1 MSERIIGKEE
11 VTDSIVGIVNRVQL
25 AYKFIK
31 DKKVSDKLPSIKK
44 DAMLAE
50 SLISD
55 IELLNML
62 FAEMSPLVHKNI
74 QNGDGIL
81 GFATKKQSSVAIVD
95 EMARELEKQLE
106 KVTSNLNKELS
117 DVWAIRSRV
126 FDNLSVD
133 SSKHDFLS
141 VISNMRITSLVDD
154 YRRSKMS
161 DDYIASQLA
170 KHSSVSAM
178 LKTRTKGTKQEGP
191 YQVKNGTRLDEH
203 ANPVDNY
210 DNYFI
215 VEAGEAISRK
225 NAKRMIASLR
235 ENLRKSVQD
244 PSVNVDKFYKQSQEY
259 ELAMFSKDRFS
270 SITDLE
276 SASIA
281 KDVARYIELRKSI
294 EQYKKISN
302 LLVSTSRFKYSK
314 IIDKLEKE
322 IEVLEQE
329 QILLSKSMMK
339 FRHELEDRE
348 KEAKKAK
355 INGKD
360 EVRAEVKKDA
370 GVSDKK
376 SVSTNDKGK
385 ASEKSSLA
393 YREYVELRKRI
404 DDIRN
409 SITYDEIEQY
419 AREVLGVMP
428 AKMDNDVYE
437 KARKEL
443 FDKKLSRAL
452 YRYGNSAES
461 ILNSGQQM
469 LGNVSGLN
477 VLSEMLEMCKQELS
491 KSDDMYE
498 IMPSGFSKLEEV
510 YEKLLSSTFDRKG
523 ISGELKAEIGYY
535 LEQYNNIRE
544 EARGMQGELKKQI
557 VYNARLKYFSNTILA
572 SEMEKLEESKKGR
585 R

>member
-133 SSKHDFLS
+133 SSKHDFLR
-141 VISNMRITSLVDD
+141 VISDMKITSLVDD

-161 DDYIASQLA
+161 DDYIAAQLA
-170 KHSSVSAM
+170 KHSRVSEM

-385 ASEKSSLA
+385 ASEKRSLA
-393 YREYVELRKRI
+393 YKEYVELRKRI

-428 AKMDNDVYE
+428 AKMDNKVYE
-437 KARKEL
+437 RARKEL
-443 FDKKLSRAL
+443 FERKLSRAL

-498 IMPSGFSKLEEV
+498 IMPSGFSKLEEE
-510 YEKLLSSTFDRKG
+510 YEKLLAATFDKKG
-523 ISGELKAEIGYY
+523 TSEELKAEIGYY

-544 EARGMQGELKKQI
+544 EARGMQGELKKQVI
-557 VYNARLKYFSNTILA
+557 YNARLKYFSNTILA

>member
-1 MSERIIGKEE
+1 MSERILGKEE

-31 DKKVSDKLPSIKK
+31 DKKVIDKLPSIKK

-106 KVTSNLNKELS
+106 KVTFNLNKELS

-141 VISNMRITSLVDD
+141 VISDMRITSLVDD

-170 KHSSVSAM
+170 KHSRVSAM

-215 VEAGEAISRK
+215 VEAGEAVSRK

-355 INGKD
+355 TNGKD

-376 SVSTNDKGK
+376 SVSTSDKGK
-385 ASEKSSLA
+385 ASEKRSLA
-393 YREYVELRKRI
+393 YKEYVELRKRI

-437 KARKEL
+437 KARREL

-469 LGNVSGLN
+469 LNNVSDLN

>member
-1 MSERIIGKEE
+1 MSERILGKEE

-31 DKKVSDKLPSIKK
+31 DKKVIDKLPSIKK

-74 QNGDGIL
+74 QNGEGIL
-81 GFATKKQSSVAIVD
+81 GFTTKKQSSVAIVD

-117 DVWAIRSRV
+117 DVWAVRSRV

-133 SSKHDFLS
+133 SSKHDFLR
-141 VISNMRITSLVDD
+141 VISDMKITSLVDD

-170 KHSSVSAM
+170 KHSRVSEM

-203 ANPVDNY
+203 ANLVDNY

-348 KEAKKAK
+348 KEAEKAK
-355 INGKD
+355 TNGKD
-360 EVRAEVKKDA
+360 EVRVEGKKDA

-376 SVSTNDKGK
+376 SVSTSDKSK
-385 ASEKSSLA
+385 ASEKRSLA

-428 AKMDNDVYE
+428 AKMDDDVYE

-510 YEKLLSSTFDRKG
+510 YEKLLAATFDRKG

-535 LEQYNNIRE
+535 LEQYSNIRE
-544 EARGMQGELKKQI
+544 EARGMQGELKKQVI
-557 VYNARLKYFSNTILA
+557 YNARLKYFSNTILA

>member
-1 MSERIIGKEE
+1 MSERILGKEE

-31 DKKVSDKLPSIKK
+31 DKKVIDKLPSIKK

-74 QNGDGIL
+74 QNGEGIL

-117 DVWAIRSRV
+117 DVWAVRSRV

-133 SSKHDFLS
+133 SSKHDFLR
-141 VISNMRITSLVDD
+141 VISDMKITSLVDD

-170 KHSSVSAM
+170 KHSRVSEM

-203 ANPVDNY
+203 ANLVDNY

-355 INGKD
+355 TNGKD

-385 ASEKSSLA
+385 ASEKRSLA
-393 YREYVELRKRI
+393 YKEYVELRKRI

-428 AKMDNDVYE
+428 AKMDNKVYE
-437 KARKEL
+437 RARKEL
-443 FDKKLSRAL
+443 FERKLSRAL

-498 IMPSGFSKLEEV
+498 IMPSGFSKLEEE
-510 YEKLLSSTFDRKG
+510 YEKLLAATFDRKG

-535 LEQYNNIRE
+535 LEQYSNIRE
-544 EARGMQGELKKQI
+544 EARGMQGELKKQVI
-557 VYNARLKYFSNTILA
+557 YNARLKYFSNTILA

>member
-141 VISNMRITSLVDD
+141 VISDMRITSLVDD
-154 YRRSKMS
+154 YRKNKMS

-170 KHSSVSAM
+170 KHSRVSAM

-281 KDVARYIELRKSI
+281 KDVDRYIELRKSI

-348 KEAKKAK
+348 KEAKRAK
-355 INGKD
+355 TNGKD

-376 SVSTNDKGK
+376 SVSTSDKSK
-385 ASEKSSLA
+385 ASEKRSLA

-443 FDKKLSRAL
+443 FERKLSRAL

-461 ILNSGQQM
+461 ILNSGQHM
-469 LGNVSGLN
+469 LSNVSGLN

-498 IMPSGFSKLEEV
+498 IMSSGFSKLEEE
-510 YEKLLSSTFDRKG
+510 YEKLLVATFDKKG
-523 ISGELKAEIGYY
+523 TSEELKAEIGYY

>member
-133 SSKHDFLS
+133 SSKYDFLR
-141 VISNMRITSLVDD
+141 VISDMKITSLVDD

-170 KHSSVSAM
+170 KHSRVSEM

-215 VEAGEAISRK
+215 VEAGEAVSRK
-225 NAKRMIASLR
+225 NAKRRIASLR

-355 INGKD
+355 TNGKD

-385 ASEKSSLA
+385 ASEKRSLA

-498 IMPSGFSKLEEV
+498 IMPSGFSKLEEE
-510 YEKLLSSTFDRKG
+510 YEKLLVATFDKKG
-523 ISGELKAEIGYY
+523 TSEELKAEIGYY

-585 R
+585 

>member
-1 MSERIIGKEE
+1 MSERILGKEE

-31 DKKVSDKLPSIKK
+31 DKKVIDKLPSIKK

-74 QNGDGIL
+74 QNGEGIL

-117 DVWAIRSRV
+117 DVWAVRSRV

-133 SSKHDFLS
+133 SSKYDFLS
-141 VISNMRITSLVDD
+141 VISDMRITSLVDD
-154 YRRSKMS
+154 YKRSKMS

-170 KHSSVSAM
+170 KHSRVSAM

-191 YQVKNGTRLDEH
+191 YQVKNGTRLDEY

-225 NAKRMIASLR
+225 NTKRMIASLR

-355 INGKD
+355 TNGKD

-393 YREYVELRKRI
+393 YKEYVELRKRI

-428 AKMDNDVYE
+428 AKMDNKVYE
-437 KARKEL
+437 RARKEL
-443 FDKKLSRAL
+443 FERKLSRAL

-498 IMPSGFSKLEEV
+498 IMPSGFSKLEEE
-510 YEKLLSSTFDRKG
+510 YEKLLAATFDKKG
-523 ISGELKAEIGYY
+523 TSEELKAEIGYY
-535 LEQYNNIRE
+535 LEQYSNIRE
-544 EARGMQGELKKQI
+544 EARGMQGELKKQVI
-557 VYNARLKYFSNTILA
+557 YNARLKYFSNTILA

>member
-1 MSERIIGKEE
+1 MSERILGKEE

-31 DKKVSDKLPSIKK
+31 DKKVIDKLPSIKK

-74 QNGDGIL
+74 QNGEGIL

-117 DVWAIRSRV
+117 DVWAVRSRV

-133 SSKHDFLS
+133 SSKHDFLR
-141 VISNMRITSLVDD
+141 VISDMKITSLVDD

-170 KHSSVSAM
+170 KHSRVSEM

-203 ANPVDNY
+203 ANLVDNY

-355 INGKD
+355 TNGKD

-385 ASEKSSLA
+385 ASEKRSLA
-393 YREYVELRKRI
+393 YKEYVELRKRI

-428 AKMDNDVYE
+428 AKMDNKVYE
-437 KARKEL
+437 RARKEL
-443 FDKKLSRAL
+443 FERKLSRAL

-498 IMPSGFSKLEEV
+498 IMPSGFSKLEEE
-510 YEKLLSSTFDRKG
+510 YEKLLAATFDKKG
-523 ISGELKAEIGYY
+523 TSEELKAEIGYY
-535 LEQYNNIRE
+535 LEQYSNIRE
-544 EARGMQGELKKQI
+544 EARGMQGELKKQVI
-557 VYNARLKYFSNTILA
+557 YNARLKYFSNTILA

>member
-11 VTDSIVGIVNRVQL
+11 VTDSIVGIVNKVQL

-133 SSKHDFLS
+133 SSKHDFLR
-141 VISNMRITSLVDD
+141 VISDMKITSLVDD
-154 YRRSKMS
+154 YRKNKMS

-170 KHSSVSAM
+170 KHSRVSAM

-215 VEAGEAISRK
+215 VEAGEAVSRK

-355 INGKD
+355 TNGKD

-376 SVSTNDKGK
+376 SVSTSDKSK
-385 ASEKSSLA
+385 ASEKRSLA
-393 YREYVELRKRI
+393 YKEYVELRKRI

-498 IMPSGFSKLEEV
+498 IMPSGFSKLEEE
-510 YEKLLSSTFDRKG
+510 YEKLLVATFDKKG
-523 ISGELKAEIGYY
+523 TSEELKAEIGYY

>member
-31 DKKVSDKLPSIKK
+31 DKKVIDKLPSIKK
-44 DAMLAE
+44 DARLAE
-50 SLISD
+50 GLIGD

-74 QNGDGIL
+74 QNGEGIL
-81 GFATKKQSSVAIVD
+81 EFATKKQSSVAIVD

-133 SSKHDFLS
+133 SSKYDFLS
-141 VISNMRITSLVDD
+141 VISDMRITSLVDD
-154 YRRSKMS
+154 YKRSKMS

-170 KHSSVSAM
+170 KHSRVSEM

-203 ANPVDNY
+203 ANLVDNY

-385 ASEKSSLA
+385 ASEKRSLA
-393 YREYVELRKRI
+393 YKEYVELRKRI

-477 VLSEMLEMCKQELS
+477 VLSEMLEMCKQELNN
-491 KSDDMYE
+491 SDDMYE

-535 LEQYNNIRE
+535 LEQYSNIRE
-544 EARGMQGELKKQI
+544 EARGMQGELKKQVI
-557 VYNARLKYFSNTILA
+557 YNARLKYFSNTILA

>member
-1 MSERIIGKEE
+1 MSERILGKEE

-31 DKKVSDKLPSIKK
+31 DKKVIDKLPSIKK
-44 DAMLAE
+44 DARLAE
-50 SLISD
+50 GLIGD

-74 QNGDGIL
+74 QNGEGIL
-81 GFATKKQSSVAIVD
+81 EFATKKQSSVAIVD

-141 VISNMRITSLVDD
+141 VISDMRITSLVDD
-154 YRRSKMS
+154 YKRSKMS

-170 KHSSVSAM
+170 KHSRVSEM

-302 LLVSTSRFKYSK
+302 LFVSTSRFKYSK

-376 SVSTNDKGK
+376 AVSSNDKVK
-385 ASEKSSLA
+385 ASEKRSLA
-393 YREYVELRKRI
+393 YKEYVELRKRI

-428 AKMDNDVYE
+428 AKMDNKVYE
-437 KARKEL
+437 RARKEL
-443 FDKKLSRAL
+443 FERKLSRAL

-510 YEKLLSSTFDRKG
+510 YEKLLAATFDRKG

-535 LEQYNNIRE
+535 LEQYSNIRE
-544 EARGMQGELKKQI
+544 EARGMQGELKKQVI
-557 VYNARLKYFSNTILA
+557 YNARLKYFSNTILA

>member
-31 DKKVSDKLPSIKK
+31 DKKVIDKLPSIKK
-44 DAMLAE
+44 DARLAE
-50 SLISD
+50 GLIGD

-74 QNGDGIL
+74 QNGEGIL
-81 GFATKKQSSVAIVD
+81 EFATKKQSSVAIVD

-141 VISNMRITSLVDD
+141 VISDMRITSLVDD

-170 KHSSVSAM
+170 KHSRVSAM

-355 INGKD
+355 TNGKN
-360 EVRAEVKKDA
+360 EVRVEGKKDA

-385 ASEKSSLA
+385 ASEKRSLA
-393 YREYVELRKRI
+393 YKEYVELRKRI

-498 IMPSGFSKLEEV
+498 IMPSGFSKLEEE
-510 YEKLLSSTFDRKG
+510 YEKLLAATFDKKG
-523 ISGELKAEIGYY
+523 TSEELKAEIGYY

>member
-117 DVWAIRSRV
+117 DVWALRSRV

-133 SSKHDFLS
+133 SSKYDFLS
-141 VISNMRITSLVDD
+141 VISDMRITSLVDD

-170 KHSSVSAM
+170 KHSRVSAM

-225 NAKRMIASLR
+225 NAKRRIASLR

-348 KEAKKAK
+348 KEAKRAK
-355 INGKD
+355 TNGKD
-360 EVRAEVKKDA
+360 EVRVEGKKDA

-376 SVSTNDKGK
+376 SVSTSDKSK
-385 ASEKSSLA
+385 ASEKRSLA

-443 FDKKLSRAL
+443 FERKLSRAL

-477 VLSEMLEMCKQELS
+477 VLSEMLEMCKQELNN
-491 KSDDMYE
+491 SDDMYE
-498 IMPSGFSKLEEV
+498 IMPSGFSKLEEE
-510 YEKLLSSTFDRKG
+510 YEKLLVATFDKKG
-523 ISGELKAEIGYY
+523 TSEELKAEIGYY

>member
-170 KHSSVSAM
+170 KHSRVSAM

-355 INGKD
+355 TNGKD
-360 EVRAEVKKDA
+360 EVRVEGKKDA

-376 SVSTNDKGK
+376 SVSTSDKSK
-385 ASEKSSLA
+385 ASEKRSLA

-443 FDKKLSRAL
+443 FERKLSRAL

-461 ILNSGQQM
+461 ILNSGQHM
-469 LGNVSGLN
+469 LSNVSGLN

-498 IMPSGFSKLEEV
+498 IMPSGFSKLEEE
-510 YEKLLSSTFDRKG
+510 YEKLLVATFDKKG
-523 ISGELKAEIGYY
+523 TSEELKAEIGYY

>member
-31 DKKVSDKLPSIKK
+31 DKKVIDKLPSIKK

-133 SSKHDFLS
+133 SSKYDFLR
-141 VISNMRITSLVDD
+141 VISDMKITSLVDD
-154 YRRSKMS
+154 YRKNKMS
-161 DDYIASQLA
+161 DDYIAAQLA
-170 KHSSVSAM
+170 KHSRVSEM

-281 KDVARYIELRKSI
+281 KDVDRYIELRKSI

-355 INGKD
+355 TNGKD

-498 IMPSGFSKLEEV
+498 IMPSGFSKLEEE
-510 YEKLLSSTFDRKG
+510 YEKLLAATFDKKG
-523 ISGELKAEIGYY
+523 TSEELKAEIGYY

>member
-133 SSKHDFLS
+133 SSKYDFLS
-141 VISNMRITSLVDD
+141 VISDMRITSLVDD

-170 KHSSVSAM
+170 KHSRVSAM

-225 NAKRMIASLR
+225 NAKRRIASLR

-348 KEAKKAK
+348 KEAKRAK
-355 INGKD
+355 TNGKD
-360 EVRAEVKKDA
+360 EVRVEGKKDA

-376 SVSTNDKGK
+376 SVSTSDKSK
-385 ASEKSSLA
+385 ASEKRSLA

-443 FDKKLSRAL
+443 FERKLSRAL

-477 VLSEMLEMCKQELS
+477 VLSEMLEMCKQELNN
-491 KSDDMYE
+491 SDDMYE
-498 IMPSGFSKLEEV
+498 IMPSGFSKLEEE
-510 YEKLLSSTFDRKG
+510 YEKLLVATFDKKG
-523 ISGELKAEIGYY
+523 TSEELKAEIGYY

>member
-141 VISNMRITSLVDD
+141 VISDMRITSLVDD
-154 YRRSKMS
+154 YRKNKMS

-170 KHSSVSAM
+170 KHSRVSEM

-225 NAKRMIASLR
+225 NAKRRIASLR

-348 KEAKKAK
+348 KEAKRAK
-355 INGKD
+355 TNGKD
-360 EVRAEVKKDA
+360 EVRVEGKKDA

-376 SVSTNDKGK
+376 SVSTSDKSK
-385 ASEKSSLA
+385 ASEKRSLA

-443 FDKKLSRAL
+443 FERKLSRAL

-461 ILNSGQQM
+461 ILNSGQHM
-469 LGNVSGLN
+469 LSNVSGLN

-498 IMPSGFSKLEEV
+498 IMPSGFSKLEEE
-510 YEKLLSSTFDRKG
+510 YEKLLAATFDKKG
-523 ISGELKAEIGYY
+523 TSEELKAEIGYY

>member
-1 MSERIIGKEE
+1 MSERILGKEE

-31 DKKVSDKLPSIKK
+31 DKKVIDKLPSIKK

-141 VISNMRITSLVDD
+141 VISDMRITSLVDD

-170 KHSSVSAM
+170 KHSRVSAM

-191 YQVKNGTRLDEH
+191 YHVKNGTRLDEH

-355 INGKD
+355 TNGKD

-385 ASEKSSLA
+385 ASEKRSLA
-393 YREYVELRKRI
+393 YKEYVELRKRI

-498 IMPSGFSKLEEV
+498 IMPSGFSKLEEE
-510 YEKLLSSTFDRKG
+510 YEKLLVATFDKKG
-523 ISGELKAEIGYY
+523 TSEELKAEIGYY

>member
-117 DVWAIRSRV
+117 DVWAIRSLV

-133 SSKHDFLS
+133 SSKHDFLR
-141 VISNMRITSLVDD
+141 VISDMKITSLVDD
-154 YRRSKMS
+154 YRKNKMS
-161 DDYIASQLA
+161 DDYIAAQLA
-170 KHSSVSAM
+170 KHSRVSAM

-355 INGKD
+355 TNGKD

-385 ASEKSSLA
+385 ASEKRSLA

-498 IMPSGFSKLEEV
+498 IMPSGFSKLEEE
-510 YEKLLSSTFDRKG
+510 YEKLLVATFDKKG
-523 ISGELKAEIGYY
+523 TSEELKAEIGYY

>member
-141 VISNMRITSLVDD
+141 VISDMRITSLVDD
-154 YRRSKMS
+154 YRRNKMS

-170 KHSSVSAM
+170 KHSRVSAM

-215 VEAGEAISRK
+215 VEAGEAVSRK
-225 NAKRMIASLR
+225 NAKRRIASLR

-355 INGKD
+355 TNGKD
-360 EVRAEVKKDA
+360 EVRVEGKKDA

-385 ASEKSSLA
+385 ASEKRSLA
-393 YREYVELRKRI
+393 YKEYVELRKRI

-443 FDKKLSRAL
+443 FERKLSRAL

-498 IMPSGFSKLEEV
+498 IMPSGFSKLEEE
-510 YEKLLSSTFDRKG
+510 YEKLLVATFDKKG
-523 ISGELKAEIGYY
+523 TSEELKAEIGYY

>member
-1 MSERIIGKEE
+1 M
-11 VTDSIVGIVNRVQL
+11 
-25 AYKFIK
+25 
-31 DKKVSDKLPSIKK
+31 
-44 DAMLAE
+44 
-50 SLISD
+50 
-55 IELLNML
+55 
-62 FAEMSPLVHKNI
+62 
-74 QNGDGIL
+74 
-81 GFATKKQSSVAIVD
+81 
-95 EMARELEKQLE
+95 
-106 KVTSNLNKELS
+106 
-117 DVWAIRSRV
+117 
-126 FDNLSVD
+126 
-133 SSKHDFLS
+133 
-141 VISNMRITSLVDD
+141 
-154 YRRSKMS
+154 
-161 DDYIASQLA
+161 
-170 KHSSVSAM
+170 
-178 LKTRTKGTKQEGP
+178 
-191 YQVKNGTRLDEH
+191 
-203 ANPVDNY
+203 
-210 DNYFI
+210 
-215 VEAGEAISRK
+215 
-225 NAKRMIASLR
+225 
-235 ENLRKSVQD
+235 
-244 PSVNVDKFYKQSQEY
+244 
-259 ELAMFSKDRFS
+259 
-270 SITDLE
+270 
-276 SASIA
+276 
-281 KDVARYIELRKSI
+281 
-294 EQYKKISN
+294 
-302 LLVSTSRFKYSK
+302 VSTSRFKYSK

-477 VLSEMLEMCKQELS
+477 VLSEMLEMCKQELNN
-491 KSDDMYE
+491 SDDMYE
-498 IMPSGFSKLEEV
+498 IMPSGFSKLEEE
-510 YEKLLSSTFDRKG
+510 YEKLLAATFDKKG
-523 ISGELKAEIGYY
+523 TSEELKAEIGYY

>member
-133 SSKHDFLS
+133 SSKHDFLR
-141 VISNMRITSLVDD
+141 VISDMKITSLVDD
-154 YRRSKMS
+154 YRKNKMS
-161 DDYIASQLA
+161 DDYIAAQLA
-170 KHSSVSAM
+170 KHSRVSEM

-355 INGKD
+355 TNGKD

-376 SVSTNDKGK
+376 SVSTSDKSK
-385 ASEKSSLA
+385 ASEKRSLA

-461 ILNSGQQM
+461 ILNSGQHM
-469 LGNVSGLN
+469 LSNVSGLN

>member
-31 DKKVSDKLPSIKK
+31 DKKVIDKLPSIKK
-44 DAMLAE
+44 DARLAE

-74 QNGDGIL
+74 QNGEGIL

-141 VISNMRITSLVDD
+141 VISDMRITSLVDD

-170 KHSSVSAM
+170 KHSRVSAM

-225 NAKRMIASLR
+225 NAKRRIASLR

-355 INGKD
+355 TNGKD

-376 SVSTNDKGK
+376 SVSTSDKGK
-385 ASEKSSLA
+385 ASEKRSLA
-393 YREYVELRKRI
+393 YKEYVELRKRI

-469 LGNVSGLN
+469 LNNVSDLN
-477 VLSEMLEMCKQELS
+477 VLSEMLEMCKQELNN
-491 KSDDMYE
+491 SDDMYE
-498 IMPSGFSKLEEV
+498 IMPSGFSKLEEE
-510 YEKLLSSTFDRKG
+510 YEKLLAATFDKKG
-523 ISGELKAEIGYY
+523 TSEELKAEIGYY

-544 EARGMQGELKKQI
+544 EARGMQGELKKQVI
-557 VYNARLKYFSNTILA
+557 YNARLKYFSNTILA

>member
-133 SSKHDFLS
+133 SSKHDFLR
-141 VISNMRITSLVDD
+141 VISDMKITSLVDD

-161 DDYIASQLA
+161 DDYIAAQLA
-170 KHSSVSAM
+170 KHSRVSEM

-385 ASEKSSLA
+385 ASEKRSLA
-393 YREYVELRKRI
+393 YKEYVELRKRI

-428 AKMDNDVYE
+428 AKMDNKVYE
-437 KARKEL
+437 RARKEL
-443 FDKKLSRAL
+443 FERKLSRAL

-498 IMPSGFSKLEEV
+498 IMPSGFSKLEEE
-510 YEKLLSSTFDRKG
+510 YEKLLAATFDKKG
-523 ISGELKAEIGYY
+523 TSEELKAEIGYY

>member
-141 VISNMRITSLVDD
+141 VISDMRITSLVDD
-154 YRRSKMS
+154 YRKNKMS

-170 KHSSVSAM
+170 KHSRVSAM

-225 NAKRMIASLR
+225 NAKRRIASLR

-348 KEAKKAK
+348 KEAKRAK
-355 INGKD
+355 TNGKD
-360 EVRAEVKKDA
+360 EVRVEGKKDA

-376 SVSTNDKGK
+376 SVSTSDKSK
-385 ASEKSSLA
+385 ASEKRSLA

-443 FDKKLSRAL
+443 FERKLSRAL

-477 VLSEMLEMCKQELS
+477 VLSEMLEMCKQELNN
-491 KSDDMYE
+491 SDDMYE
-498 IMPSGFSKLEEV
+498 IMPSGFSKLEEE
-510 YEKLLSSTFDRKG
+510 YEKLLVATFDKKG
-523 ISGELKAEIGYY
+523 TSEELKAEIGYY

>member
-74 QNGDGIL
+74 QNGEGIL

-106 KVTSNLNKELS
+106 KVTFNLNKELS

-133 SSKHDFLS
+133 SSKYDFLR
-141 VISNMRITSLVDD
+141 VISDMKITSLVDD

-170 KHSSVSAM
+170 KHSRVSEM

-355 INGKD
+355 TNGKD

-385 ASEKSSLA
+385 ASEKRSLA
-393 YREYVELRKRI
+393 YKEYVELRKRI

-498 IMPSGFSKLEEV
+498 IMPSGFSKLEEE
-510 YEKLLSSTFDRKG
+510 YEKLLAATFDKKG
-523 ISGELKAEIGYY
+523 TSEELKAEIGYY

>member
-133 SSKHDFLS
+133 SSKHDFLR
-141 VISNMRITSLVDD
+141 VISDMKITSLVDD
-154 YRRSKMS
+154 YRKNKMS
-161 DDYIASQLA
+161 DDYIAAQLA
-170 KHSSVSAM
+170 KHSRVSEM

-355 INGKD
+355 TNGKD

-376 SVSTNDKGK
+376 SVSTSDKSK
-385 ASEKSSLA
+385 ASEKRSLA
-393 YREYVELRKRI
+393 YKEYVE
-404 DDIRN
+404 
-409 SITYDEIEQY
+409 
-419 AREVLGVMP
+419 
-428 AKMDNDVYE
+428 
-437 KARKEL
+437 
-443 FDKKLSRAL
+443 
-452 YRYGNSAES
+452 
-461 ILNSGQQM
+461 
-469 LGNVSGLN
+469 
-477 VLSEMLEMCKQELS
+477 
-491 KSDDMYE
+491 
-498 IMPSGFSKLEEV
+498 
-510 YEKLLSSTFDRKG
+510 
-523 ISGELKAEIGYY
+523 
-535 LEQYNNIRE
+535 
-544 EARGMQGELKKQI
+544 
-557 VYNARLKYFSNTILA
+557 
-572 SEMEKLEESKKGR
+572 
-585 R
+585 

>member
-133 SSKHDFLS
+133 SSKYDFLS
-141 VISNMRITSLVDD
+141 VISDMRITSLVDD

-170 KHSSVSAM
+170 KHSRVSAM

-225 NAKRMIASLR
+225 NAKRRIASLR

-355 INGKD
+355 TNGKD
-360 EVRAEVKKDA
+360 EVRVEGKKDA

-376 SVSTNDKGK
+376 SVSTSDKSK
-385 ASEKSSLA
+385 ASEKRSLA
-393 YREYVELRKRI
+393 YKEYVELRKRI

-498 IMPSGFSKLEEV
+498 IMPSGFSKLEEE
-510 YEKLLSSTFDRKG
+510 YEKLLVATFDKKG
-523 ISGELKAEIGYY
+523 TSEELKAEIGYY

>member
-1 MSERIIGKEE
+1 MSERILGKEE

-31 DKKVSDKLPSIKK
+31 DKKVIDKLPSIKK
-44 DAMLAE
+44 DARLAE
-50 SLISD
+50 GLIGD

-74 QNGDGIL
+74 QNGEGIL
-81 GFATKKQSSVAIVD
+81 EFATKKQSSVAIVD

-141 VISNMRITSLVDD
+141 VISDMRITSLVDD
-154 YRRSKMS
+154 YKRSKMS

-170 KHSSVSAM
+170 KHSRVSAM

-355 INGKD
+355 TNGKD

-393 YREYVELRKRI
+393 YKEYVELRKRI

-428 AKMDNDVYE
+428 AKMDNKVYE
-437 KARKEL
+437 RARKEL
-443 FDKKLSRAL
+443 FERKLSRAL

-498 IMPSGFSKLEEV
+498 IMPSGFSKLEEE
-510 YEKLLSSTFDRKG
+510 YEKLLAATFDKKG
-523 ISGELKAEIGYY
+523 TSEELKAEIGYY
-535 LEQYNNIRE
+535 LEQYSNIRE
-544 EARGMQGELKKQI
+544 EARGMQGELKKQVI
-557 VYNARLKYFSNTILA
+557 YNARLKYFSNTILA

>member
-1 MSERIIGKEE
+1 MGERVVGQEE
-11 VTDSIVGIVNRVQL
+11 VTDSIVKIVNRVQL

-31 DKKVSDKLPSIKK
+31 DKKVIDKLPSIKK
-44 DAMLAE
+44 DARLAE

-62 FAEMSPLVHKNI
+62 FAEMSPLVHKEI

-95 EMARELEKQLE
+95 EMAREFKKQLD

-117 DVWAIRSRV
+117 DVWAIKSSV

-133 SSKHDFLS
+133 ATKYDFLG
-141 VISNMRITSLVDD
+141 VISDMKISSLVNA
-154 YRRSKMS
+154 YRANKMS
-161 DDYIASQLA
+161 DDYIAAQLA
-170 KHSSVSAM
+170 KHSRVSEM
-178 LKTRTKGTKQEGP
+178 LKTRTKVAEQEGP

-203 ANPVDNY
+203 NNPVDNY

-225 NAKRMIASLR
+225 NAKRRIASLR
-235 ENLRKSVQD
+235 ENLRKSVQEA
-244 PSVNVDKFYKQSQEY
+244 SVNVDKFYKQSQEY
-259 ELAMFSKDRFS
+259 ELSMFSKGRFS

-276 SASIA
+276 RDSIA
-281 KDVARYIELRKSI
+281 KDIDRYIRLRKSI

-302 LLVSTSRFKYSK
+302 LLVSISRFKYSK
-314 IIDKLEKE
+314 IIEKLEKE

-329 QILLSKSMMK
+329 QILLSRSMMK

-348 KEAKKAK
+348 KEVKKAK
-355 INGKD
+355 DNEKGNVRGEVVKD
-360 EVRAEVKKDA
+360 S

-376 SVSTNDKGK
+376 VVSSNDGVK
-385 ASEKSSLA
+385 ASEKRRLD
-393 YREYVELRKRI
+393 YEKYVALRKRI

-409 SITYDEIEQY
+409 SITYDEIERY

-428 AKMDNDVYE
+428 AKMDNKVYE
-437 KARKEL
+437 RARKEL
-443 FDKKLSRAL
+443 FDKKLSMEL
-452 YRYGNSAES
+452 FSYGNSAEL

-469 LGNVSGLN
+469 LNNVSDLN
-477 VLSEMLEMCKQELS
+477 VLSEMLEMCKQELNN
-491 KSDDMYE
+491 SDDMYE
-498 IMPSGFSKLEEV
+498 IMPSGFSKLEEE
-510 YEKLLSSTFDRKG
+510 YEKLLSTTFDRKG

-535 LEQYNNIRE
+535 LEQYNNIRQ
-544 EARGMQGELKKQI
+544 EARGMQGELKKQVI
-557 VYNARLKYFSNTILA
+557 YNARLKYFSNTILA
-572 SEMEKLEESKKGR
+572 LEMEKLEESNKGR

>member
-1 MSERIIGKEE
+1 MSERILGKEE

-31 DKKVSDKLPSIKK
+31 DKKVIDKLPSIKK

-133 SSKHDFLS
+133 SSKHDFLR
-141 VISNMRITSLVDD
+141 VISDMKITSLVDD
-154 YRRSKMS
+154 YKRSKMS

-170 KHSSVSAM
+170 KHSRVSAM

-191 YQVKNGTRLDEH
+191 YHVKNGTRLDEH

-355 INGKD
+355 TNGKD

-385 ASEKSSLA
+385 ASEKRSLA
-393 YREYVELRKRI
+393 YKEYVELRKRI

-498 IMPSGFSKLEEV
+498 IMPSGFSKLEEE
-510 YEKLLSSTFDRKG
+510 YEKLLVATFDKKG
-523 ISGELKAEIGYY
+523 TSEELKAEIGYY

>member
-1 MSERIIGKEE
+1 MSERILGKEE

-31 DKKVSDKLPSIKK
+31 DKKVIDKLRSIKK

-74 QNGDGIL
+74 QNGEGIL

-117 DVWAIRSRV
+117 DVWAVRSRV

-133 SSKHDFLS
+133 SSKYDFLS
-141 VISNMRITSLVDD
+141 VISDMRITSLVDD
-154 YRRSKMS
+154 YKRSKMS

-170 KHSSVSAM
+170 KHSRVSAM

-191 YQVKNGTRLDEH
+191 YQVKNGTRLDEY

-225 NAKRMIASLR
+225 NTKRMIASLR

-355 INGKD
+355 TNGKD

-393 YREYVELRKRI
+393 YKEYVELRKRI

-428 AKMDNDVYE
+428 AKMDNKVYE
-437 KARKEL
+437 RARKEL
-443 FDKKLSRAL
+443 FERKLSRAL

-498 IMPSGFSKLEEV
+498 IMPSGFSKLEEE
-510 YEKLLSSTFDRKG
+510 YEKLLAATFDKKG
-523 ISGELKAEIGYY
+523 TSEELKAEIGYY
-535 LEQYNNIRE
+535 LEQYSNIRE
-544 EARGMQGELKKQI
+544 EARGMQGELKKQVI
-557 VYNARLKYFSNTILA
+557 YNARLKYFSNTILA

>member
-1 MSERIIGKEE
+1 MSERILGKEE

-74 QNGDGIL
+74 QNGEGIL

-133 SSKHDFLS
+133 SSKHDFLR
-141 VISNMRITSLVDD
+141 VISDMKITSLVDD
-154 YRRSKMS
+154 YRRNKMS

-170 KHSSVSAM
+170 KHSRVSAM

-203 ANPVDNY
+203 ANLVDNY

-355 INGKD
+355 TNGKD

-385 ASEKSSLA
+385 ASEKRSLA
-393 YREYVELRKRI
+393 YKEYVELRKRI

-428 AKMDNDVYE
+428 AKMDNKVYE
-437 KARKEL
+437 RARKEL
-443 FDKKLSRAL
+443 FERKLSRAL

-498 IMPSGFSKLEEV
+498 IMPSGFSKLEEE
-510 YEKLLSSTFDRKG
+510 YEKLLAATFDRKG

-544 EARGMQGELKKQI
+544 EARGMQGELKKQVI
-557 VYNARLKYFSNTILA
+557 YNARLKYFSNTILA

>member
-133 SSKHDFLS
+133 SSKHDFLR
-141 VISNMRITSLVDD
+141 VISDMKITSLVDD

-170 KHSSVSAM
+170 KHSRVSEM

-225 NAKRMIASLR
+225 NAKRRIASLR

-355 INGKD
+355 TNGKD

-385 ASEKSSLA
+385 ASEKRSLA

-498 IMPSGFSKLEEV
+498 IMPSGFSKLEEE
-510 YEKLLSSTFDRKG
+510 YEKLLVATFDKKG
-523 ISGELKAEIGYY
+523 TSEELKAEIGYY

-585 R
+585 

>member
-1 MSERIIGKEE
+1 MSERTIGKEE

-95 EMARELEKQLE
+95 EVARELEKQLE

-141 VISNMRITSLVDD
+141 VISDMRITSLVDD
-154 YRRSKMS
+154 YRRNKMS

-170 KHSSVSAM
+170 KHSRVSAM

-225 NAKRMIASLR
+225 NAKRRIASLR

-294 EQYKKISN
+294 EQCKKISN

-348 KEAKKAK
+348 KEAKRAK
-355 INGKD
+355 TNGKD
-360 EVRAEVKKDA
+360 EVRVEGKKDA

-376 SVSTNDKGK
+376 SVSTSDKGK
-385 ASEKSSLA
+385 ASEKRSLA
-393 YREYVELRKRI
+393 YKEYVELRKRI

-469 LGNVSGLN
+469 LNNVSDLN

-498 IMPSGFSKLEEV
+498 IMPSGFSKLEEE
-510 YEKLLSSTFDRKG
+510 YEKLLVATFDKKG
-523 ISGELKAEIGYY
+523 TSEELKAEIGYY

>member
-1 MSERIIGKEE
+1 MSEKIIGKEE

-141 VISNMRITSLVDD
+141 VISDMRITSLVDD
-154 YRRSKMS
+154 YRKNKMS

-170 KHSSVSAM
+170 KHSRVSAM

-225 NAKRMIASLR
+225 NAKRRIASLR

-348 KEAKKAK
+348 KEAKRAK
-355 INGKD
+355 TNGKD
-360 EVRAEVKKDA
+360 EVRVEGKKDA

-376 SVSTNDKGK
+376 SVSTSDKSK
-385 ASEKSSLA
+385 ASEKRSLA

-443 FDKKLSRAL
+443 FERKLSRAL

-498 IMPSGFSKLEEV
+498 IMPSGFSKLEEE
-510 YEKLLSSTFDRKG
+510 YEKLLVATFDKKG
-523 ISGELKAEIGYY
+523 TSEELKAEIGYY

>member
-44 DAMLAE
+44 DARLAE
-50 SLISD
+50 GLIGD

-62 FAEMSPLVHKNI
+62 FAEMSPLVHKEI
-74 QNGDGIL
+74 QNRDGIL

-133 SSKHDFLS
+133 SSKHDFLR
-141 VISNMRITSLVDD
+141 VISDMKITSLVDD
-154 YRRSKMS
+154 YRKNKMS
-161 DDYIASQLA
+161 DDYIAAQLA
-170 KHSSVSAM
+170 KHSRVSAM

-225 NAKRMIASLR
+225 NAKRRIASLR

-348 KEAKKAK
+348 KEAKRAK
-355 INGKD
+355 TNGKD
-360 EVRAEVKKDA
+360 EVRVEGKKDA

-376 SVSTNDKGK
+376 SVSTSDKSK
-385 ASEKSSLA
+385 ASEKRSLA

-461 ILNSGQQM
+461 ILNSGQHM
-469 LGNVSGLN
+469 LSNVSGLN

-498 IMPSGFSKLEEV
+498 IMPSGFSKLEEE
-510 YEKLLSSTFDRKG
+510 YEKLLVATFDKKG
-523 ISGELKAEIGYY
+523 TSEELKAEIGYY

>member
-25 AYKFIK
+25 GYKFIK

-141 VISNMRITSLVDD
+141 VISDMRITSLVDD
-154 YRRSKMS
+154 YRKNKMS

-170 KHSSVSAM
+170 KHSRVSEM

-225 NAKRMIASLR
+225 NAKRRIASLR

-348 KEAKKAK
+348 KEAKRAK
-355 INGKD
+355 TNGKD
-360 EVRAEVKKDA
+360 EVRVEGKKDA

-376 SVSTNDKGK
+376 SVSTSDKSK
-385 ASEKSSLA
+385 ASEKRSLA

-443 FDKKLSRAL
+443 FERKLSRAL

-461 ILNSGQQM
+461 ILNSGQHM
-469 LGNVSGLN
+469 LSNVSGLN

-498 IMPSGFSKLEEV
+498 IMPSGFSKLEEE
-510 YEKLLSSTFDRKG
+510 YEKLLAATFDKKG
-523 ISGELKAEIGYY
+523 TSEELKAEIGYY